1 MKNPVINFIVD
12 HNNIISVIALLKI
25 RQKDKFIDN
34 IDKQFSVMFVTGNW
48 LVPTQKKFTGNIR
61 KLIS

>member
-25 RQKDKFIDN
+25 LQKDKFIDN
-34 IDKQFSVMFVTGNW
+34 IDKQFSVMFVAGNW
-48 LVPTQKKFTGNIR
+48 LVPTQKKNYW
-61 KLIS
+61 KYP

>member
-34 IDKQFSVMFVTGNW
+34 IDKQFSVMFVTGNG
-48 LVPTQKKFTGNIR
+48 LVPTQKK
-61 KLIS
+61 LLEISVN